1 MPLRRPFADRL
12 RSVLL
17 TTGACAGLGASIL
30 ATGCASSPR
39 DRESDSVLSGAGVPA
54 RELGPYE
61 RLGYRIEWKGLP
73 VVSRRQTP
81 MFVDVFGDRVVF
93 QDTGNTMT
101 VMDAATGRSI
111 WAAEVD
117 NPSSRFI
124 GNARQGDRLFSS
136 SDNEL
141 FVLDIRTGEILE
153 RHRLAVVANSGPTL
167 AGNIACF
174 GGSAGQLLGHN
185 LASSFKLWGYQLDG
199 AITARPVIVG
209 DTVAAVSQ
217 RGEVVF
223 VNPANGSSTGITR
236 IFSGLANNPVAGDG
250 TLFIAGTDQSVYA
263 FSPEGGRQL
272 WRVRTP
278 YPIVDQ
284 PSFVN
289 GRLYVHVPNEGI
301 TAYAAGSGAVLWRN
315 AEARGT
321 VLGVRGGRLIVWD
334 GATAYVLDQDRG
346 ETIEKVPLSGVHTL
360 LMTQPVDGDLYVV
373 MRDGWVERHSPR
385 R

>member
-1 MPLRRPFADRL
+1 MPFRRFARRPGLARAA
-12 RSVLL
+12 LL
-17 TTGACAGLGASIL
+17 TACGVW
-30 ATGCASSPR
+30 ATVSLGCASSSR
-39 DRESDSVLSGAGVPA
+39 SSDSDSVLSGAEIPA

-61 RLGYRIEWKGLP
+61 RLGFRIEWKGLP

-81 MFVDVFGDRVVF
+81 KFLDVFGDRVVF
-93 QDTGNTMT
+93 QDSGNTMT

-117 NPSSRFI
+117 NPTSRFI
-124 GNARQGDRLFSS
+124 GNARLGDRLLSS

-141 FVLDIRTGEILE
+141 FVLDIRTGEILD
-153 RHRLAVVANSGPTL
+153 RHRLAVVANSGPTVV
-167 AGNIACF
+167 GDIACF
-174 GGSAGQLLGHN
+174 GGSAGQLLGHS
-185 LASSFKLWGYQLDG
+185 LASTYKLWGYQLDG
-199 AITARPVIVG
+199 AITAKPVVVG
-209 DTVAAVSQ
+209 DAVAAVSQ

-236 IFSGLANNPVAGDG
+236 VFSGLANNPVAGDG

-263 FSPEGGRQL
+263 FDPQGGRQI

-284 PSFVN
+284 PTFVN
-289 GRLYVHVPNEGI
+289 GRLYVHVPNEGL
-301 TAYAAGSGAVLWRN
+301 TAFAAGSGASLWKN
-315 AEARGT
+315 PGVKGT
-321 VLGVRGGRLIVWD
+321 VLGVRNGRLVVWD
-334 GATAYVLDQDRG
+334 GSTAWLVDADRG
-346 ETIEKVPLSGVHTL
+346 ETIDTIPLQGVHSL
-360 LMTQPVDGDLYVV
+360 LMTAPVDGDLYVV